1 MTFFLFLLSN
11 SDKKKMVDGKLK
23 CMIGGDKKKEGEDG
37 TKKGKESVERQRRRR
52 GERGAIGMRGGAGG
66 KKMGW
71 GQERSGEIMYCRLIN
86 VKGAES

>member
-37 TKKGKESVERQRRRR
+37 TKKGKESVER
-52 GERGAIGMRGGAGG
+52 
-66 KKMGW
+66 
-71 GQERSGEIMYCRLIN
+71 
-86 VKGAES
+86 